1 METTSVTKRPNL
13 LESLR
18 KSIIFAYDNAAGSS
32 NTSQKA
38 AYAIPPEQIIKG
50 CPDVV
55 KRSSDGHQTVAWQ
68 PSNNRLTTY
77 NIPMNSISNEIPTY
91 VQGACN
97 LTSIAITTY
106 RQKSLRYQ
114 SALISKGTRRIDN
127 ATTSKFSRKR
137 IGIWQFGINPVI
149 LLLNPLYEG
158 MLAFA
163 GRAIAKE

>member
-1 METTSVTKRPNL
+1 MPLASQTPLKRQP
-13 LESLR
+13 
-18 KSIIFAYDNAAGSS
+18 I
-32 NTSQKA
+32 
-38 AYAIPPEQIIKG
+38 AIPPEQIIKG

-97 LTSIAITTY
+97 LTSIAITPY
-106 RQKSLRYQ
+106 MQKSLRYQ
-114 SALISKGTRRIDN
+114 SALISKGYRRIDN

-137 IGIWQFGINPVI
+137 IGIWQFGINPLI

-163 GRAIAKE
+163 GRAIARVIKQKHSIRICLVRSK